1 MPACAHR
8 LSRVRLFATPWTVA
22 RQAPLS
28 LGFPRQESWS
38 GLPSAWQVVNAGQ
51 TFSPSLSF
59 PLGGLNVTSGRKV
72 LFPGRPTFRPWQLP
86 VLGLLCPHQLP
97 LGPGD
102 RMGGRSCW
110 LLGGPGQ
117 ARICPQSRL
126 SAGLFPPGWPGPKP
140 RRPRPQVS
148 LSSSALPLPPGPA
161 WPAPSEA
168 LRQPRC
174 LRQALTRLAG
184 LPGSRG
190 LSKHLHGF
198 S

>member
-1 MPACAHR
+1 MLDKH
-8 LSRVRLFATPWTVA
+8 FH
-22 RQAPLS
+22 
-28 LGFPRQESWS
+28 
-38 GLPSAWQVVNAGQ
+38 LPY
-51 TFSPSLSF
+51 PSHWVD
-59 PLGGLNVTSGRKV
+59 LNITSERKV
-72 LFPGRPTFRPWQLP
+72 LSFLGAQPLRPWRLP
-86 VLGLLCPHQLP
+86 VPGFTLP
-97 LGPGD
+97 TPAPSGTGG
-102 RMGGRSCW
+102 RMGGGSW
-110 LLGGPGQ
+110 LLGGPG
-117 ARICPQSRL
+117 RINLPRASSQQPRFHLDGRGQSGGHALRY
-126 SAGLFPPGWPGPKP
+126 
-140 RRPRPQVS
+140 

>member
-1 MPACAHR
+1 M
-8 LSRVRLFATPWTVA
+8 SM
-22 RQAPLS
+22 
-28 LGFPRQESWS
+28 GFLRQESWS

-59 PLGGLNVTSGRKV
+59 QLGGLNVTSGRKV
-72 LFPGRPTFRPWQLP
+72 LFPGHPIFCPGRLP
-86 VLGLLCPHQLP
+86 VLGFTLLTPAPSGARGHGWQELP
-97 LGPGD
+97 AAGWPWGKLRVRPRAGSQQAHFHLD
-102 RMGGRSCW
+102 
-110 LLGGPGQ
+110 GQ
-117 ARICPQSRL
+117 GPQS
-126 SAGLFPPGWPGPKP
+126 

-148 LSSSALPLPPGPA
+148 LSSSVLPLPPCPA

-168 LRQPRC
+168 LRQPHC
-174 LRQALTRLAG
+174 LHQALTRLAG